1 MLRTVW
7 YGAFC
12 FPCLSPAYSH
22 GTIIQTI
29 LYKAGS
35 QVTTVYFV
43 RHAQPNYNNHDD
55 ATREL
60 TEKGLQDRKLVT
72 EFLRDKQINAVL
84 SSPYKR
90 AVDTVKDFADTYGF
104 AIRLVDDF
112 RERKIESTWIED
124 FKGFSKK
131 QWSDF
136 DYKLSDGESLREV
149 QTRNISALKQ
159 VLDEYTG
166 KTVVVGS
173 HGTALCTILQYFN
186 PSFGYDDFDQ
196 IRPLMPWIVK
206 FTFENDTCP
215 EIQTYNLFEQ

>member
-1 MLRTVW
+1 M
-7 YGAFC
+7 
-12 FPCLSPAYSH
+12 
-22 GTIIQTI
+22 
-29 LYKAGS
+29 
-35 QVTTVYFV
+35 TTVYFV

-72 EFLRDKQINAVL
+72 EFLRDKQVDSVL

-104 AIRLVDDF
+104 SIRLVDDF

-124 FKGFSKK
+124 FKGFSRK

-149 QTRNISALKQ
+149 QNRNISALKQ
-159 VLDEYTG
+159 VLDEYAG
-166 KTVVVGS
+166 KTVVIGS

-186 PSFGYDDFDQ
+186 PSFGYDDFDR
-196 IRPLMPWIVK
+196 IRHLMPWIVK
-206 FTFENDTCP
+206 FTFQGDTCP
-215 EIQTYNLFEQ
+215 DIQTYNLFEQ